1 MKRFLSTVFLCLTMV
16 AVTATPAVAAP
27 AQAHVGGCTNWSG
40 QGYSLGICIDDR
52 ATTTMSYPDIYVTA
66 SAGTANCSLSLK
78 VWNANGGQ
86 FSNKAV
92 PCAVGHYN
100 GYATGPFWSSTSV
113 HSHADLVV
121 NGKAVPTPDS
131 PSITLSSHG
140 KSLYDY
146 DFFVKSARIGPISGH
161 AADAFA
167 ELHHCFNCS
176 FPVGNAPA
184 AYPAENQLIPLQACP
199 FFTICNAPVRFFG
212 DEPRGDFMLVAQP
225 GHFDSPG
232 STVRFHFSTDA
243 SGYLHLSVRAWVLG
257 SQLADPVN
265 QSGAWEAWA
274 SFASNLTVSL
284 YQRCGGIRC
293 S

>member
-1 MKRFLSTVFLCLTMV
+1 MRD
-16 AVTATPAVAAP
+16 TAPRKELHEEVP
-27 AQAHVGGCTNWSG
+27 EHCVPVSDDGG
-40 QGYSLGICIDDR
+40 GYRDTGR
-52 ATTTMSYPDIYVTA
+52 RRPRP
-66 SAGTANCSLSLK
+66 GTCRRVHEL

-113 HSHADLVV
+113 HSYAHLVV
-121 NGKAVPTPDS
+121 NGKV
-131 PSITLSSHG
+131 
-140 KSLYDY
+140 
-146 DFFVKSARIGPISGH
+146 V
-161 AADAFA
+161 
-167 ELHHCFNCS
+167 
-176 FPVGNAPA
+176 
-184 AYPAENQLIPLQACP
+184 PLQACP

-274 SFASNLTVSL
+274 SFASNLTVNL